1 MQELKTASPREQE
14 FASFVN
20 YCLPGLYAEAT
31 SKYGVTIYLLDP
43 EDVECNDDLITVND
57 EDTDM
62 ASVIYGNFN
71 AAKVQD
77 ISEQLWSRLY
87 RMIEEFVEENRKV
100 GAKGNE
106 A

>member
-1 MQELKTASPREQE
+1 MQELETVSPREQE

-20 YCLPGLYAEAT
+20 FCLPGLYAEAT
-31 SKYGVTIYLLDP
+31 PKYGVTIYLLDP
-43 EDVECNDDLITVND
+43 EDVDCDDDLLTVSD

-62 ASVIYGNFN
+62 ASVIYDNFN

-87 RMIEEFVEENRKV
+87 RKVEEFVEENRELK
-100 GAKGNE
+100 AKEND
-106 A
+106 

>member
-1 MQELKTASPREQE
+1 MQELMINKTREQE
-14 FASFVN
+14 LADSINDRFQQ
-20 YCLPGLYAEAT
+20 LYAEV
-31 SKYGVTIYLLDP
+31 SKRDGVTVYLLDP
-43 EDVECNDDLITVND
+43 DDVERHDDLITVSD

-71 AAKVQD
+71 AERVQD
-77 ISEQLWSRLY
+77 ISEPLWSRLY

-100 GAKGNE
+100 RAKGNE